1 MQNYKRLV
9 WFDMNLTLQLDKVTQ
24 KIEKWHENKIKAN
37 GEQFERDDDFI
48 ETEKSPTNFSSS
60 DEGGGEEFQTYENSP
75 MQRKYK
81 TAVSEQTSPNLRQV
95 KAQGTFK
102 LSLFDAAAQ

>member
-1 MQNYKRLV
+1 MTSRRSFKYLKFITLNLFLQNCQVLHYPSR
-9 WFDMNLTLQLDKVTQ
+9 

-60 DEGGGEEFQTYENSP
+60 DEGGGEEF
-75 MQRKYK
+75 
-81 TAVSEQTSPNLRQV
+81 
-95 KAQGTFK
+95 
-102 LSLFDAAAQ
+102 